1 MLIRMIQKKLSKII
15 FFIGFAKVVKAL
27 ICVSHATEILDQTDA
42 KNPILAHN
50 TQIPINS
57 LDGTIDYIT
66 VPASTSITEIPHQ
79 ISQARQSKGL
89 SPHIS
94 LNQQD
99 EFLAYPWY
107 VNDDI
112 LVKSLMPGQITEI
125 DSKKG
130 QKVTRGQELCVME
143 AMKMKCVIRSPIDGE
158 IIDILVKVDNRVGI
172 QPILKLRPLTLE
184 SLNLQNIPNNQ
195 DILNALFPWEIT
207 ITNVP
212 PTEDLITVLSEEIE
226 KQSEPS
232 QPDFVPQTTNF
243 KPPIVTNDQPLKSSL
258 PLNSV
263 EENLAPIISNNN
275 SMPFK
280 TLETSEQPTLL
291 PLLFKLPPEMTLEFP
306 EKMALAHP
314 AAEEQITLSPLVFEP
329 QITNT
334 QSMIIKKI
342 QIFKSL
348 LPWIMAPEKIAPI
361 LPENNTVK
369 SKNPDI
375 YTQLAL
381 LLLIA
386 KAQQMNVNFVFL
398 EKGISSYS
406 LDEKQIVLSMPVLVP
421 QIISPESTIIINSQ
435 PFKTPLFIESI
446 KRKNHVYQSL
456 NITAKKHYSNVPIK
470 FLSQKQDK
478 IKLKVFMNVHQKLYL
493 LLVLY
498 CFALAF
504 ERFRVHF
511 KRRAISLKTTHSKRF
526 IPIFYKPAHNQNFS
540 LTDYIKLA

>member
-1 MLIRMIQKKLSKII
+1 MIQKKLSKILL
-15 FFIGFAKVVKAL
+15 FIGFAKVVKAL

-57 LDGTIDYIT
+57 LEGTIDYIM
-66 VPASTSITEIPHQ
+66 VPAGTFLTEISHQ
-79 ISQARQSKGL
+79 ISQTRKNKGL
-89 SPHIS
+89 SPYIS

-107 VNDDI
+107 VNDDMF
-112 LVKSLMPGQITEI
+112 VESPMPGKITEI

-130 QKVTRGQELCVME
+130 QKVTRGQDLCVME
-143 AMKMKCVIRSPIDGE
+143 AMKMEYTIRSPFDGE
-158 IIDILVKVDNRVGI
+158 IIDILVKADDRIGI
-172 QPILKLRPLTLE
+172 EPIIKLRPLRWK
-184 SLNLQNIPNNQ
+184 SVNFD
-195 DILNALFPWEIT
+195 DILDNQEILITLFPWERLI
-207 ITNVP
+207 INAR

-226 KQSEPS
+226 KQIEPS

-258 PLNSV
+258 SLNSV

-280 TLETSEQPTLL
+280 ALETSEQPTLL
-291 PLLFKLPPEMTLEFP
+291 SLPFKFHPEMTLEFP

-314 AAEEQITLSPLVFEP
+314 AAEEQITLSPLVSAP
-329 QITNT
+329 QTTNT
-334 QSMIIKKI
+334 QSTFTTEI
-342 QIFKSL
+342 QPFKSF
-348 LPWIMAPEKIAPI
+348 LPWIMVQENLASI

-381 LLLIA
+381 LLLIS
-386 KAQQMNVNFVFL
+386 KSQQMNVNFVFL

-406 LDEKQIVLSMPVLVP
+406 LDEKQIVLSAPVSAP
-421 QIISPESTIIINSQ
+421 QIINPASSTITNSQ
-435 PFKTPLFIESI
+435 PFKKPLFMDST
-446 KRKNHVYQSL
+446 KRKSHAFQNPS
-456 NITAKKHYSNVPIK
+456 ITAKKHYGDAFIK
-470 FLSQKQDK
+470 FLSQKQDR
-478 IKLKVFMNVHQKLYL
+478 IKFKLFTNIHKKFYL

-498 CFALAF
+498 CFSLAF

-540 LTDYIKLA
+540 LSDHIKLA